1 MVDSSAKVAC
11 PVARRLLKTYASA
24 VRVLRDARAPLLRGM
39 LPKDP
44 GFRASRE
51 AVDEATRVLSSARR
65 EYWRHLR
72 THGCRNAELGGRQ
85 RETEDRLRK
94 DMLEA
99 RELFD
104 SASEK
109 HDYLIS
115 LSADSA
121 GTPDGG
127 LAFEQAQRVRVRAY
141 EVYFE
146 ALRRYADYAVFGEL
160 PADPGGR
167 GSEQSKPN

>member
-1 MVDSSAKVAC
+1 MAC

-24 VRVLRDARAPLLRGM
+24 VRVLREARTPLLAGL

-44 GFRASRE
+44 GFAASRE
-51 AVDEATRVLSSARR
+51 AVDEATRVLAAARR
-65 EYWRHLR
+65 RILAAPADAWLPQCRAGRPRSGKPR
-72 THGCRNAELGGRQ
+72 TGCEKICSQ
-85 RETEDRLRK
+85 
-94 DMLEA
+94 A

-160 PADPGGR
+160 PADPGGTEFR
-167 GSEQSKPN
+167 AI

>member
-1 MVDSSAKVAC
+1 V
-11 PVARRLLKTYASA
+11 
-24 VRVLRDARAPLLRGM
+24 
-39 LPKDP
+39 
-44 GFRASRE
+44 
-51 AVDEATRVLSSARR
+51 
-65 EYWRHLR
+65 R
-72 THGCRNAELGGRQ
+72 THGCRNTASASNE
-85 RETEDRLRK
+85 RETEDRLRRE
-94 DMLEA
+94 MLQA

-115 LSADSA
+115 LSADST

-146 ALRRYADYAVFGEL
+146 ALRRYADYAVFGQL
-160 PADPGGR
+160 PADPGDQGPQ
-167 GSEQSKPN
+167 QSKPN